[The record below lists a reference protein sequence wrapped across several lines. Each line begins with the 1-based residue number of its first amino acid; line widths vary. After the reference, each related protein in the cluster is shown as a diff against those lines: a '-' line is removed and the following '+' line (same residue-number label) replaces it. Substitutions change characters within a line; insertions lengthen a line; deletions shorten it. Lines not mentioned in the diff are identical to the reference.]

1 MLQPPTLLPIQI
13 GLLNN
18 GAYHVIVDLKNLSFH
33 TSYDGK
39 DDIVIGDG
47 KGLTISLTDSVSLF
61 APSQPFSL
69 SNVRR
74 VPTMKRNLIS
84 ISQFCHSNNTSI
96 DFLPTLFFVKDLRM
110 GTILLQG
117 QTKDGCMS
125 GQLLLPSC
133 LH

>member
-84 ISQFCHSNNTSI
+84 ISQFYHSNNISI
-96 DFLPTLFFVKDLRM
+96 EFLPTSFFCEGSTY

-117 QTKDGCMS
+117 QCENMV
-125 GQLLLPSC
+125 L
-133 LH
+133 